1 MKKLKNVAQLFLALA
16 ITITSIFSNA
26 FVVFADANPN
36 AGKVTATKTAERI
49 GDETSRS
56 AKVKITVSGNPYTIT
71 TQKDREIVLVLD
83 ASGSMND
90 KIGKSETKISALKDA
105 AQKFI
110 GDLLTEENAGK
121 IKIGVVWYS
130 DKENTSESGV
140 CGLNDNATTLK
151 NCVSGKTAKGGT
163 NVQLGISKAKDLF
176 TKADNEKSLIVLSDG
191 VPTYYND
198 KNGIEHGHGS
208 VDTHED
214 LYAYDFVATKN
225 YQNNLGQNVADG
237 YIDYYDYKS
246 EETYRCEYV
255 GYRRNN
261 WGKIT
266 YESETCQDGFYMKP
280 SEAAKKETD
289 SFNGKIYSIGFGITT
304 TDWRGNTVTNE
315 EAQNFL
321 KSIVKNGGSYFDAS
335 DTAKLNEAFAAVSKD
350 MEIVAKDLT
359 IKDVVP
365 STFTVDENDLKQ
377 RYGNNV
383 TITKDENTKE
393 TIITY
398 KFAELSSKK
407 SEELTF
413 NVTAN
418 EDYYGSMYTNN
429 GATVTGTAADGNKFY
444 ENVDGKIN
452 ENLIDPVAPIASRT
466 KDDNYDTETNKEL
479 VVDASD
485 GITSN
490 DYNGKQEDEAKSVL
504 DEIIIVNKTKYGS
517 LELNQ
522 DGSLKY
528 NPNTNFRGT
537 DNFKYYIKTT
547 ITDKNGNKTYAK
559 SDVATVTIN
568 VKGVKATYTV
578 NYLEK
583 GTNTKVADSKTISK
597 NANNEDLYIGD
608 KVTEY
613 ALTLNNYN
621 LVSNSQ
627 ESITLAKEENVINF
641 YYELKDSKIVVHYV
655 EKDTNIKLADDD
667 TFDGKVTETKV
678 INAKDIKDYVVVG
691 SKTQEAVFDLTTN
704 EYTFRYEKAESA
716 GAVAH
721 HYIIDNNGKKTDRKL
736 FNDDEV
742 NGKIGVS
749 FSFNPKTEGLGD
761 YEYVESEGKVS
772 GTLTSEKQ
780 EAIFYYQLKMTDVTI
795 RYVTIKDGNVIDL
808 INPVKDTGRI
818 NDNYTA
824 NAKDEND
831 NKVFA
836 NYNLESATEQ
846 TIKLKNSDNT
856 ITFIYSLKDAKI
868 IVHYVEKGTNKTLAP
883 DKEFNGKVTDKYN
896 VSAINIPKYTA
907 VDTTSYNGEYT
918 LETKEYTFYYEKNE
932 SAGAIA
938 HHYIIDKNGNKT
950 TDKLFE
956 DDTISGK
963 LDEEYSFSAKTDLGA
978 YEFVEST
985 GKVSGILTE
994 KVQEAIF
1001 YYRLQDSKIIVHYVE
1016 KGTDKTLAPDSE
1028 LNGKVTEEFN
1038 INAIDIPKYKAVDQ
1052 TSYTGKFT
1060 VEPKEYTFYY
1070 EKLDSA
1076 GAIAHH
1082 YIIDENGNKTTD
1094 KLFKDDV
1101 ATGKLDDKFS
1111 FSAHTDLGD
1120 YELVESTG
1128 KISGILTEEVQEAKF
1143 YYRLKSAKVIV
1154 HHYEEGTTIKIADDE
1169 TIDGKVSK
1177 DYTTKEANV
1186 IGYVLVETPQNASG
1200 KFTEEVTE
1208 VIYYYKKDMGKVITR
1223 YVDED
1228 GKILLDETTT
1238 NGQVGTDYQTSPATI
1253 TDYELKNVIGEEK
1266 GKYTKE
1272 NIIVTYVYEYVMG
1285 QGGDDTSI
1293 TLEEPEI
1300 PYTGIDSENY
1310 ILEYSLMGTSI
1321 LGIALLLILKKKF
1334 N

>member
-36 AGKVTATKTAERI
+36 TGKVTATKTAERI

-83 ASGSMND
+83 SSGSMSD
-90 KIGKSETKISALKDA
+90 KIKGKDGKQTTKIEALKDA
-105 AQKFI
+105 ANNFI
-110 GDLLTEENAGK
+110 DSLLTEENAGK
-121 IKIGVVWYS
+121 VKIGVVWYDDS
-130 DKENTSESGV
+130 AKKDVS
-140 CGLNDNATTLK
+140 CGLSDSKEKLRA
-151 NCVSGKTAKGGT
+151 CVNKGVSDGGGT
-163 NVQLGISKAKDLF
+163 NVQMGIKIGKSLF
-176 TKADNEKSLIVLSDG
+176 SENDNEQSLIVLSDG
-191 VPTYYND
+191 EPTFYSTFVNNKEYLHGTGKADVHERMRESYFEPTSDIYVLNNYYV
-198 KNGIEHGHGS
+198 K
-208 VDTHED
+208 
-214 LYAYDFVATKN
+214 
-225 YQNNLGQNVADG
+225 DG
-237 YIDYYDYKS
+237 YVTFTDTEDGETFNCQARGYYQKILFSYIY
-246 EETYRCEYV
+246 EGYELV
-255 GYRRNN
+255 G
-261 WGKIT
+261 
-266 YESETCQDGFYMKP
+266 TCPGLKKKP
-280 SEAAKKETD
+280 SEAAKEEAD
-289 SFNGKIYSIGFGITT
+289 SFKGKIYSIGFGITK
-304 TDWRGNTVTNE
+304 RNNNGEIISTNQAAE
-315 EAQNFL
+315 TFL
-321 KSIVKNGGSYFDAS
+321 RSLVKNGGVYFDAS
-335 DTAKLNEAFAAVSKD
+335 DADKLNDAFKAIQKEMD
-350 MEIVAKDLT
+350 IVAKDLT
-359 IKDVVP
+359 ITDTVPNTFDV
-365 STFTVDENDLKQ
+365 DKADLKQ
-377 RYGNNV
+377 RYGDNV
-383 TITKDENTKE
+383 TIIDDKTTGIT
-393 TIITY
+393 TIIY
-398 KFAELSSKK
+398 KFNELSSKK
-407 SEELTF
+407 PEELEFT
-413 NVTAN
+413 VTAKDN
-418 EDYYGSMYTNN
+418 YYGSMYTNN
-429 GATVTGTAADGNKFY
+429 GATVTGTASDGNKFY
-444 ENVDGKIN
+444 ENVDGKIS
-452 ENLIDPVAPIASRT
+452 EDLIDPVAPIASRT
-466 KDDNYDTETNKEL
+466 EDDNYDTETNKEL
-479 VVDASD
+479 VVDTIH
-485 GITSN
+485 GIKSN

-504 DEIIIVNKTKYGS
+504 DEIIIVNETKYGS

-568 VKGVKATYTV
+568 VKGVTATYTV

-627 ESITLAKEENVINF
+627 ESITLAKEGNVINF
-641 YYELKDSKIVVHYV
+641 YYELKDSKIVVHHK
-655 EKDTNIKLADDD
+655 EKGTGKKLADDD
-667 TFDGKVTETKV
+667 TFTGKVTEKRD
-678 INAKDIKDYVVVG
+678 IFSKDIKDYVVVG
-691 SKTQEAVFDLTTN
+691 SKTQEAEFDLTTN
-704 EYTFRYEKAESA
+704 EYTFHYEKAESA
-716 GAVAH
+716 GAVAY

-742 NGKIGVS
+742 TGKIGTPFS
-749 FSFNPKTEGLGD
+749 FSPKTEGLGD
-761 YEYVESEGKVS
+761 YEFVESEGTTS
-772 GTLTSEKQ
+772 GTLSSTKQ
-780 EAIFYYQLKMTDVTI
+780 KATFYYQLKMTDVTI

-883 DKEFNGKVTDKYN
+883 DKEFNGKVTNKYN

-938 HHYIIDKNGNKT
+938 HHYIIDENGNKT

-994 KVQEAIF
+994 
-1001 YYRLQDSKIIVHYVE
+1001 
-1016 KGTDKTLAPDSE
+1016 
-1028 LNGKVTEEFN
+1028 
-1038 INAIDIPKYKAVDQ
+1038 
-1052 TSYTGKFT
+1052 
-1060 VEPKEYTFYY
+1060 
-1070 EKLDSA
+1070 
-1076 GAIAHH
+1076 
-1082 YIIDENGNKTTD
+1082 
-1094 KLFKDDV
+1094 
-1101 ATGKLDDKFS
+1101 
-1111 FSAHTDLGD
+1111 
-1120 YELVESTG
+1120 
-1128 KISGILTEEVQEAKF
+1128 EVQEAKF

-1154 HHYEEGTTIKIADDE
+1154 HHYEEGTTIKVADDE

-1177 DYTTKEANV
+1177 DYTTKKANV
-1186 IGYVLVETPQNASG
+1186 IGYVLVEIPQNATG

-1272 NIIVTYVYEYVMG
+1272 DIIVTYVYEYVMG
-1285 QGGDDTSI
+1285 QGGDDTFV
-1293 TLEEPEI
+1293 TPEEPEI

>member
-1 MKKLKNVAQLFLALA
+1 MKKLKNVAQLFLALV

-83 ASGSMND
+83 ASGSMSD
-90 KIGKSETKISALKDA
+90 KIKGKEGKQTTKIETLKDA
-105 AQKFI
+105 ANNFI
-110 GDLLTEENAGK
+110 DSLLTEENTGK
-121 IKIGVVWYS
+121 VKIGVVWYS
-130 DKENTSESGV
+130 DSAKKDVS
-140 CGLNDNATTLK
+140 CGLSDSKEKLRA
-151 NCVSGKTAKGGT
+151 CVNKGVSNGGT
-163 NVQLGISKAKDLF
+163 NVQMGIKIGKSLFSKN
-176 TKADNEKSLIVLSDG
+176 DNEQSLIVLSDG
-191 VPTYYND
+191 EPTFYSTFVDNKEYLHGTGQTD
-198 KNGIEHGHGS
+198 EHEVMRES
-208 VDTHED
+208 NFNPTSDIYV
-214 LYAYDFVATKN
+214 LNNN
-225 YQNNLGQNVADG
+225 YVKDG
-237 YIDYYDYKS
+237 YVKFTDTKD
-246 EETYRCEYV
+246 
-255 GYRRNN
+255 
-261 WGKIT
+261 GKIFNCKARGYYSEFLFSYIYNG
-266 YESETCQDGFYMKP
+266 YELIDTCPGLKKKP
-280 SEAAKKETD
+280 SEAAKEEAG

-304 TDWRGNTVTNE
+304 TDGHGNVSTNQ
-315 EAQNFL
+315 AAKTFL
-321 KSIVKNGGSYFDAS
+321 SSLVKNGGVYFDAS
-335 DTAKLNEAFAAVSKD
+335 DADKLNDAFKAIQKD
-350 MEIVAKDLT
+350 MDIVAKDLT
-359 IKDVVP
+359 ITDTVP
-365 STFTVDENDLKQ
+365 NTFTVDKVALKEKYRDAVEIIEENNQ
-377 RYGNNV
+377 
-383 TITKDENTKE
+383 
-393 TIITY
+393 TIIIY
-398 KFAELSSKK
+398 KFNELSSKEP
-407 SEELTF
+407 EELEFT
-413 NVTAN
+413 VTAN
-418 EDYYGSMYTNN
+418 DNYYGSMYTNN

-444 ENVDGKIN
+444 ENVDGKIS
-452 ENLIDPVAPIASRT
+452 EDLIDPVAPIASRT

-627 ESITLAKEENVINF
+627 ESITLAKEGNVINF

-691 SKTQEAVFDLTTN
+691 SKTQEAEFDLTTN

-742 NGKIGVS
+742 TGKIGTS
-749 FSFNPKTEGLGD
+749 FSLSPKTEGLGD

-780 EAIFYYQLKMTDVTI
+780 EATFYYQLKMTDVTV

-808 INPVKDTGRI
+808 INPIKDTGRI

-824 NAKDEND
+824 YAKDETD

-836 NYNLESATEQ
+836 NYNLDSAKEQ
-846 TIKLKNSDNT
+846 TIQLTSSGNE
-856 ITFIYSLKDAKI
+856 ITFYYSLKDTKI
-868 IVHYVEKGTNKTLAP
+868 IIHYL
-883 DKEFNGKVTDKYN
+883 
-896 VSAINIPKYTA
+896 
-907 VDTTSYNGEYT
+907 
-918 LETKEYTFYYEKNE
+918 
-932 SAGAIA
+932 
-938 HHYIIDKNGNKT
+938 
-950 TDKLFE
+950 
-956 DDTISGK
+956 
-963 LDEEYSFSAKTDLGA
+963 
-978 YEFVEST
+978 
-985 GKVSGILTE
+985 
-994 KVQEAIF
+994 
-1001 YYRLQDSKIIVHYVE
+1001 E

-1028 LNGKVTEEFN
+1028 FNGKVTEKFN
-1038 INAIDIPKYKAVDQ
+1038 ISAINIPKYKAVDK
-1052 TSYTGKFT
+1052 TSYTGEFT
-1060 VEPKEYTFYY
+1060 IEPKEYTFYY

-1101 ATGKLDDKFS
+1101 ATGKLDDEFS

-1120 YELVESTG
+1120 YEFVESEGT
-1128 KISGILTEEVQEAKF
+1128 ISGILTDEVQEVKF

-1154 HHYEEGTTIKIADDE
+1154 HHYEEGTTIKVADDE

-1177 DYTTKEANV
+1177 DYTTKEANI
-1186 IGYVLVETPQNASG
+1186 IGYVLVEIPQNATG

-1272 NIIVTYVYEYVMG
+1272 DIIVTYVYEYVMG
-1285 QGGDDTSI
+1285 QGGDDTFV
-1293 TLEEPEI
+1293 TPEEPEI

>member
-110 GDLLTEENAGK
+110 GDLLTKENAGK

-140 CGLNDNATTLK
+140 CTLSDDATTLK
-151 NCVSGKTAKGGT
+151 NCVSNKIASGGT

-176 TKADNEKSLIVLSDG
+176 TKEDNEKSLIVLSDG

-198 KNGIEHGHGS
+198 KNGIEHGDGNA
-208 VDTHED
+208 DKHET
-214 LYAYDFVATKN
+214 LIVKN
-225 YQNNLGQNVADG
+225 FTPTTREYWSNILNKKVRDG
-237 YIDYYDYKS
+237 NIVLEDPKDETTYSCKVKGYYEYYDGWGYFNYK
-246 EETYRCEYV
+246 
-255 GYRRNN
+255 
-261 WGKIT
+261 
-266 YESETCQDGFYMKP
+266 YESISDCDVASLKIP
-280 SEAAKKETD
+280 SQAANEEVA

-350 MEIVAKDLT
+350 MEIVAKNLT
-359 IKDVVP
+359 IRDVVP
-365 STFTVDENDLKQ
+365 GTFTVDKVALKEKY
-377 RYGNNV
+377 RDAV
-383 TITKDENTKE
+383 EIIEEKDQ
-393 TIITY
+393 TIIIY
-398 KFAELSSKK
+398 KFNELSSKEP
-407 SEELTF
+407 EELEFT
-413 NVTAN
+413 VTAN
-418 EDYYGSMYTNN
+418 DNYYGSMYTNN

-444 ENVDGKIN
+444 ENVDGKIS
-452 ENLIDPVAPIASRT
+452 EDLIDPVAPIASRT
-466 KDDNYDTETNKEL
+466 KDDNYDTDTNKEL

-504 DEIIIVNKTKYGS
+504 DEIIIVNETKYGS

-578 NYLEK
+578 NYLKK

-627 ESITLAKEENVINF
+627 ESITLAKEGNVINF
-641 YYELKDSKIVVHYV
+641 YYELKDSKIIVHHK
-655 EKDTNIKLADDD
+655 EKGTGRTLADDD

-691 SKTQEAVFDLTTN
+691 SKTQEAEFDLTTN
-704 EYTFRYEKAESA
+704 EYTFHYEKAESA

-721 HYIIDNNGKKTDRKL
+721 HYIIDNNGKKTNRKL

-742 NGKIGVS
+742 TGKIGTP
-749 FSFNPKTEGLGD
+749 FSFNPKSEGLGD
-761 YEYVESEGKVS
+761 YEYVESDGTTS
-772 GTLTSEKQ
+772 GTLSSTKQ
-780 EAIFYYQLKMTDVTI
+780 KATFYYQLKMTDVTV

-824 NAKDEND
+824 YAKDETD

-836 NYNLESATEQ
+836 NYNLDNAKEQ
-846 TIKLKNSDNT
+846 TIQLTSSGNK
-856 ITFIYSLKDAKI
+856 ITFYYSLKDTKI
-868 IVHYVEKGTNKTLAP
+868 IIHYL
-883 DKEFNGKVTDKYN
+883 
-896 VSAINIPKYTA
+896 
-907 VDTTSYNGEYT
+907 
-918 LETKEYTFYYEKNE
+918 
-932 SAGAIA
+932 
-938 HHYIIDKNGNKT
+938 
-950 TDKLFE
+950 
-956 DDTISGK
+956 
-963 LDEEYSFSAKTDLGA
+963 
-978 YEFVEST
+978 
-985 GKVSGILTE
+985 
-994 KVQEAIF
+994 
-1001 YYRLQDSKIIVHYVE
+1001 E

-1038 INAIDIPKYKAVDQ
+1038 INAIDIPKYKAVDK

-1060 VEPKEYTFYY
+1060 VEPNEYTFYY

-1111 FSAHTDLGD
+1111 FSVHTDLGD
-1120 YELVESTG
+1120 YEFVESEG
-1128 KISGILTEEVQEAKF
+1128 AISGILTEEVQEAKF

-1154 HHYEEGTTIKIADDE
+1154 HHYEEGTTIKVADDE

-1272 NIIVTYVYEYVMG
+1272 DIIVTYVYEYVMG
-1285 QGGDDTSI
+1285 QGGDDTFV
-1293 TLEEPEI
+1293 TPEEPEI

-1310 ILEYSLMGTSI
+1310 IIEYSLMGTSI

>member
-71 TQKDREIVLVLD
+71 TQTDREIVLVLD
-83 ASGSMND
+83 ASGSMDEGISGSSKN
-90 KIGKSETKISALKDA
+90 KIETLKDA
-105 AQKFI
+105 AENFI
-110 GDLLTEENAGK
+110 DSLLTEENAGK
-121 IKIGVVWYS
+121 IKIGIVWYS
-130 DKENTSESGV
+130 DKDNTNKSEV

-163 NVQLGISKAKDLF
+163 NVQLGISMAKDLF
-176 TKADNEKSLIVLSDG
+176 TKADNEKNLIVLSDG

-255 GYRRNN
+255 GYRRNH

-280 SEAAKKETD
+280 SQAAKKETD

-335 DTAKLNEAFAAVSKD
+335 DTAKLNEAFAAVLKD
-350 MEIVAKDLT
+350 IEVVAKDLT
-359 IKDVVP
+359 IRDVVP
-365 STFTVDENDLKQ
+365 GTFTVDKVALKEKYRDAVEIIEENDQ
-377 RYGNNV
+377 
-383 TITKDENTKE
+383 
-393 TIITY
+393 TIIIY
-398 KFAELSSKK
+398 KFNELSSKEP
-407 SEELTF
+407 EELEFT
-413 NVTAN
+413 VTAN
-418 EDYYGSMYTNN
+418 DNYYGSMYTNN
-429 GATVTGTAADGNKFY
+429 GATVTGTASDGNKFY
-444 ENVDGKIN
+444 ENVDGKIS
-452 ENLIDPVAPIASRT
+452 EDLIDPVAPIASRT
-466 KDDNYDTETNKEL
+466 NDDKYDTETNKEL
-479 VVDASD
+479 VVNAID
-485 GITSN
+485 GIKSN

-504 DEIIIVNKTKYGS
+504 DEIIIVNETKYGS

-568 VKGVKATYTV
+568 VKAVTVTYTV

-583 GTNTKVADSKTISK
+583 GTNSQVAPSKEVST
-597 NANNEDLYIGD
+597 NASGEDLYVGD
-608 KVTEY
+608 TVTEN

-627 ESITLAKEENVINF
+627 ESITLAKEGNVINF
-641 YYELKDSKIVVHYV
+641 YYELKDSKIIVHHK
-655 EKDTNIKLADDD
+655 EKGTGITLADDD
-667 TFDGKVTETKV
+667 TFTGKVTEKR
-678 INAKDIKDYVVVG
+678 DIFSKNIIDYVVVG
-691 SKTQEAVFDLTTN
+691 SNTQNVEFELAIR
-704 EYTFRYEKAESA
+704 EYTFYYEKAESA

-721 HYIIDNNGKKTDRKL
+721 HYIIDN
-736 FNDDEV
+736 
-742 NGKIGVS
+742 
-749 FSFNPKTEGLGD
+749 
-761 YEYVESEGKVS
+761 
-772 GTLTSEKQ
+772 
-780 EAIFYYQLKMTDVTI
+780 
-795 RYVTIKDGNVIDL
+795 
-808 INPVKDTGRI
+808 
-818 NDNYTA
+818 
-824 NAKDEND
+824 
-831 NKVFA
+831 
-836 NYNLESATEQ
+836 
-846 TIKLKNSDNT
+846 
-856 ITFIYSLKDAKI
+856 
-868 IVHYVEKGTNKTLAP
+868 
-883 DKEFNGKVTDKYN
+883 
-896 VSAINIPKYTA
+896 
-907 VDTTSYNGEYT
+907 
-918 LETKEYTFYYEKNE
+918 
-932 SAGAIA
+932 
-938 HHYIIDKNGNKT
+938 
-950 TDKLFE
+950 
-956 DDTISGK
+956 
-963 LDEEYSFSAKTDLGA
+963 
-978 YEFVEST
+978 
-985 GKVSGILTE
+985 
-994 KVQEAIF
+994 
-1001 YYRLQDSKIIVHYVE
+1001 
-1016 KGTDKTLAPDSE
+1016 
-1028 LNGKVTEEFN
+1028 
-1038 INAIDIPKYKAVDQ
+1038 
-1052 TSYTGKFT
+1052 
-1060 VEPKEYTFYY
+1060 
-1070 EKLDSA
+1070 
-1076 GAIAHH
+1076 
-1082 YIIDENGNKTTD
+1082 NGNKTTD

-1120 YELVESTG
+1120 YEFVESEGT
-1128 KISGILTEEVQEAKF
+1128 ISGILTDEVQEAKF

-1154 HHYEEGTTIKIADDE
+1154 HHYEEGTTIKVADDE

-1186 IGYVLVETPQNASG
+1186 IGYVLVEIPQNATG

-1208 VIYYYKKDMGKVITR
+1208 VIYYYKKDIGKVITR

-1285 QGGDDTSI
+1285 QGGDDTTT
-1293 TLEEPEI
+1293 TLEEPGI